1 MSWVSIANVLG
12 IGMSTLSRRRAVFGL
27 LNNYDAIPNSQLD
40 DIVRDITAHTS
51 NVGERLVQGRL
62 HIMYL

>member
-40 DIVRDITAHTS
+40 DIIRDITAHTS
-51 NVGERLVQGRL
+51 NVGERLSTHYVL
-62 HIMYL
+62 IIF